1 LIESLKEH
9 GFISDDTIL
18 SENGNRTTFE
28 TYRLRAK
35 AAVEEITLEQFAR
48 VLLQIN
54 KKRGYK
60 SSRKAKGTEDG
71 QLIDGMEVAKRLYE
85 EHLTPG
91 QLCLQLL
98 NAGKKY
104 FPDFYRSDL
113 QAEFDQIWSKQALFY
128 PEIFTETLKEA
139 LQGKNEKATWVIC
152 RDNFS
157 WTETERVWNELEAK
171 HENIVKEKRLVG
183 IKREGNI
190 QEQKLENFI
199 WREKALSEKMH
210 PEQIAVILSK
220 INSQINNSSGY
231 LGTIS
236 DRSKE
241 LYFNKQTV
249 GQYQMVVLNN
259 NPNAG
264 LRNMVFYRQD
274 YLDEFNTI
282 WEEQAKYHPELTDEL
297 KTEIRDIVIF
307 YQRRLK
313 SQKA

>member
-1 LIESLKEH
+1 MKKILGLDLGTNSIGWALVNESENNDEKSSIVKLGVRVNPLTVDEQQNFEKGKSITTNADRTLKRSMRRSLQRYKLRREALIESLKEH

-18 SENGNRTTFE
+18 SENGNSTTFE

-35 AAVEEITLEQFAR
+35 AAVDEITLEQFAR

-60 SSRKAKGTEDG
+60 SSRKAKGIEDG

-113 QAEFDQIWSKQALFY
+113 QAEFDNIWSKQALFY
-128 PEIFTETLKEA
+128 PEIFTETLKDA

-220 INSQINNSSGY
+220 INSH
-231 LGTIS
+231 
-236 DRSKE
+236 K
-241 LYFNKQTV
+241 
-249 GQYQMVVLNN
+249 
-259 NPNAG
+259 
-264 LRNMVFYRQD
+264 
-274 YLDEFNTI
+274 
-282 WEEQAKYHPELTDEL
+282 
-297 KTEIRDIVIF
+297 
-307 YQRRLK
+307 
-313 SQKA
+313 